1 MKWGLLLLF
10 LWQSLFYILY
20 YHNVV
25 QPYTFPTS
33 ILFSKGFFHLFF
45 FIPATNS
52 DTDYTS
58 SFNVNNNI
66 NQQNSNK
73 NYPRYEDILFHN
85 TAASST
91 TTTTS
96 CVLRNVLLHVSK
108 TLTMFTFIHII
119 HSIFVSFQP

>member
-1 MKWGLLLLF
+1 MIKCHPT
-10 LWQSLFYILY
+10 I
-20 YHNVV
+20 HVH
-25 QPYTFPTS
+25 QPQNIVS
-33 ILFSKGFFHLFF
+33 KRFSHLFF

-66 NQQNSNK
+66 NSNK

-119 HSIFVSFQP
+119 HSVFVSFQP